1 MKLSFIQKVMN
12 KKLIKKKSIKITALC
27 ASVLAFTLVVA
38 LAAVALTQVL
48 KPQKSFALEYKYEKC
63 VETLTP
69 VLEWRSLEFA
79 AFLEAHFQSKKNN
92 TYLIQEAITAFREFK
107 KSVMNELGKY
117 ETGITLTAAQASG
130 LDACLQIVD
139 QKLSD
144 AKKMLRNRVLTTGTV
159 KHGQILLE
167 KYQKINS
174 QLSDMNFLIAKIAGS
189 FKGFENKFPGYATDC
204 LTK

>member
-1 MKLSFIQKVMN
+1 MN
-12 KKLIKKKSIKITALC
+12 KKLIKIIALC
-27 ASVLAFTLVVA
+27 MSVLILAIAVVM
-38 LAAVALTQVL
+38 LTQAF
-48 KPQKSFALEYKYEKC
+48 KPQKSFALEYKYEQC

-69 VLEWRSLEFA
+69 VLEWRTLEFA
-79 AFLEAHFQSKKNN
+79 AFLETHFQSKKNN

-117 ETGITLTAAQASG
+117 KTGVALTAAQATAF
-130 LDACLQIVD
+130 DACIRIAD

-144 AKKMLRNRVLTTGTV
+144 AKKMLRDRVLTTGTI

-167 KYQKINS
+167 KYQKINN
-174 QLSDMNFLIAKIAGS
+174 QLSDMNFLIGKIAGS
-189 FKGFENKFPGYATDC
+189 FKGFEDKFPGYATDC